1 MSKTKELLDAATEE
15 HEIDRIIRWRKRQL
29 VDAGYSMGNAEM
41 IAVDTRIDY
50 PSAIEMLRRTNDED
64 LAMRI
69 IL

>member
-1 MSKTKELLDAATEE
+1 MSKTADVVIEE

-29 VDAGYSMGNAEM
+29 VDAGFSMGNAER

-50 PSAIEMLRRTNDED
+50 PSAIDILRSSKDED
-64 LAMRI
+64 LTMKI